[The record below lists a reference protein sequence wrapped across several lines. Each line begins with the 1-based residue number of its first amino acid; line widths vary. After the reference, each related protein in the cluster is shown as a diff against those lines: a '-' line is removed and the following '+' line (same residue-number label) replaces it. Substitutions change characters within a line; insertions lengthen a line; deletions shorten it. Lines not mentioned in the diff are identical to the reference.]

1 MDWWEILHNSMN
13 ILNILFFVL
22 FIFALGH
29 LNDYKRR
36 ASIILRSL
44 HLSGHVH
51 EHSNA
56 GRSRRGSSSASEKN
70 SSNFKIS
77 LSPLNFFRLD

>member
-70 SSNFKIS
+70 FLEFQNFSKS
-77 LSPLNFFRLD
+77 A